1 MPRAIWSGA
10 ISFALVNIPVKLYSA
25 ISQKDVHFH
34 QLHDADGV
42 RIQQKRVCPADG
54 KEVPY
59 EHIVKG
65 YEIAPNR
72 YVIIKPEDIEALDP
86 KAQHTIEIERFVK
99 QGDIDPLYIEY
110 SYYLVPDKGA
120 VKPYALLLEAMSDT
134 GRIAIARTV
143 IRTKQYVTSLR
154 ASGKALTMSTM
165 YFADEVVPQE
175 SLDGLPAEDVKVSD
189 KELNMAKQL
198 IESLT
203 SKFDPTVYHDNYRE
217 ELLALIER
225 KAKGE
230 AMVTQPPKKEEEKVV
245 NLMAALEASLASA
258 RGSRKATSTTA
269 QRPAAARSTPARKH
283 ETHGHNTHKR
293 RNTA

>member
-65 YEIAPNR
+65 YEISPNR
-72 YVIIKPEDIEALDP
+72 YVMIKPEEIEALDP
-86 KAQHTIEIERFVK
+86 KARHTIEIERFVK
-99 QGDIDPLYIEY
+99 GDQIDPLYIEY

-120 VKPYALLLEAMSDT
+120 VKPYALLLEAMKDT
-134 GRIAIARTV
+134 GRVAIARTV
-143 IRTKQYVTSLR
+143 IRTKQYVTALR
-154 ASGKALTMSTM
+154 ASGKNALTMATL
-165 YFADEVVPQE
+165 YFADEVVPQSTLE
-175 SLDGLPAEDVKVSD
+175 GLPGNDVKVSE

-203 SKFDPTVYHDNYRE
+203 AKFDPTVYHDEYRE
-217 ELLALIER
+217 QLLALIER

-230 AMVTQPPKKEEEKVV
+230 AVVEQPVTKEEGKVV

-258 RGSRKATSTTA
+258 RGTRKASSSTA
-269 QRPAAARSTPARKH
+269 QRPATPDKKH
-283 ETHGHNTHKR
+283 VAHAHKKR
-293 RNTA
+293 RTA